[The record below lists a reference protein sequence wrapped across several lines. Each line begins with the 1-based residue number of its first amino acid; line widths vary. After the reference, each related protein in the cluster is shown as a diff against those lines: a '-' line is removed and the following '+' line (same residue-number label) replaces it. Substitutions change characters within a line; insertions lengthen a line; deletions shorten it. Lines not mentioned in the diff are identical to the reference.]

1 MCKGFSFCSTLETN
15 YQLLSTPMLIL
26 YSKDN
31 CQYCEKVKSA
41 FATHKITYEERN
53 IKNPEF
59 LKEVQGYQ
67 ARTMPFLV
75 DTTANVHMGESDE
88 IIAYALEGSF

>member
-1 MCKGFSFCSTLETN
+1 
-15 YQLLSTPMLIL
+15 MLIL

-41 FATHKITYEERN
+41 FAEHNITYEERN
-53 IKNPEF
+53 IKNHEF
-59 LKEVQGYQ
+59 LKEVQSHQ

-75 DTTANVHMGESDE
+75 DTTANVKVSESDE